1 MLANVYCLPGTMCD
15 ERLWDY
21 TQQALGESI
30 ILKHVYIPME
40 ETIETIVDALAV
52 ILPEHPINLLGF
64 SMGGYLACA
73 FAVKYPERVNGL
85 IVVSNT
91 ATSLLDSERQQREI
105 ALNWVTKQGYGGI
118 PKKKVIIMLGQA
130 NKVREELVEC
140 IQSMDKRL
148 GGTIFIQQLKSSLVR
163 PNLLPRL
170 EKTAFPLCFAIGS
183 DDALLSNA
191 VLDKMKDSER
201 FNVHVVDECGH
212 MLPMEQPT
220 WLAALI
226 KRFFKGN

>member
-1 MLANVYCLPGTMCD
+1 
-15 ERLWDY
+15 
-21 TQQALGESI
+21 
-30 ILKHVYIPME
+30 ME

-118 PKKKVIIMLGQA
+118 PKKKAIIMLSQA

-140 IQSMDKRL
+140 IQSV
-148 GGTIFIQQLKSSLVR
+148 G
-163 PNLLPRL
+163 
-170 EKTAFPLCFAIGS
+170 
-183 DDALLSNA
+183 
-191 VLDKMKDSER
+191 
-201 FNVHVVDECGH
+201 
-212 MLPMEQPT
+212 
-220 WLAALI
+220 
-226 KRFFKGN
+226 

>member
-1 MLANVYCLPGTMCD
+1 MCD
-15 ERLWDY
+15 ERLWNY
-21 TQQALGESI
+21 TQKALGESI
-30 ILKHVYIPME
+30 ILKHVSIPME

-105 ALNWVTKQGYGGI
+105 ALNSVTKQGYGGI
-118 PKKKVIIMLGQA
+118 PKKKAIIMLGQA

-140 IQSMDKRL
+140 IQSV
-148 GGTIFIQQLKSSLVR
+148 G
-163 PNLLPRL
+163 
-170 EKTAFPLCFAIGS
+170 
-183 DDALLSNA
+183 
-191 VLDKMKDSER
+191 
-201 FNVHVVDECGH
+201 
-212 MLPMEQPT
+212 
-220 WLAALI
+220 
-226 KRFFKGN
+226 

>member
-1 MLANVYCLPGTMCD
+1 MCD
-15 ERLWDY
+15 ERLWHY
-21 TQQALGESI
+21 TQKALGESI
-30 ILKHVYIPME
+30 ILKHVSIPME

-105 ALNWVTKQGYGGI
+105 ALNSVTKQGYGGI
-118 PKKKVIIMLGQA
+118 PKKKAIIMLGQA

-140 IQSMDKRL
+140 IQSV
-148 GGTIFIQQLKSSLVR
+148 G
-163 PNLLPRL
+163 
-170 EKTAFPLCFAIGS
+170 
-183 DDALLSNA
+183 
-191 VLDKMKDSER
+191 
-201 FNVHVVDECGH
+201 
-212 MLPMEQPT
+212 
-220 WLAALI
+220 
-226 KRFFKGN
+226 